1 MNSLDEEL
9 QNLRKPIPRGT
20 DLDWLTSGCTFSQS
34 DTVNPNA
41 QAADLMSQLIFNRV
55 VTKRASC
62 QLMPEERAIG
72 QTVIA
77 HINAG
82 YQGANLDSALL
93 SVFGREVFQRHASF
107 IQDVKGIAAS
117 HSELPGDLQPNIGVN
132 LATPSNGQSDREAL
146 RKHAT
151 KMSSNAL
158 EAYRSFNKPMQ
169 NGSVQ
174 IGESEMQVDLVRT
187 SRDESVELSEG
198 ALDKIKLAA
207 QSIISSQDDIGFTE
221 QQDRLAADMISENDV
236 SMLQHTQETEMLA
249 SGSDELDLAF
259 SNGPISIGDGSFGL
273 NGENALIGCDEELS
287 DVAGVPPRALLE
299 SGDFELYDAD
309 RCPNEEEVE
318 IDLEEKPKDKSL
330 KIGMSN
336 DFEIEF

>member
-1 MNSLDEEL
+1 
-9 QNLRKPIPRGT
+9 
-20 DLDWLTSGCTFSQS
+20 
-34 DTVNPNA
+34 
-41 QAADLMSQLIFNRV
+41 
-55 VTKRASC
+55 
-62 QLMPEERAIG
+62 
-72 QTVIA
+72 
-77 HINAG
+77 
-82 YQGANLDSALL
+82 
-93 SVFGREVFQRHASF
+93 
-107 IQDVKGIAAS
+107 
-117 HSELPGDLQPNIGVN
+117 
-132 LATPSNGQSDREAL
+132 
-146 RKHAT
+146 
-151 KMSSNAL
+151 
-158 EAYRSFNKPMQ
+158 
-169 NGSVQ
+169 
-174 IGESEMQVDLVRT
+174 LVRT